1 MTSPLSKVTS
11 TNICKCCQTENRIG
25 ELFCTFCANPLTI
38 RHDEDCDCDPIDA
51 KPIQFDQSDLLSDHN
66 NPVE

>member
-1 MTSPLSKVTS
+1 MTSPLPKVTT

-38 RHDEDCDCDPIDA
+38 RHDCDCEPIDT
-51 KPIQFDQSDLLSDHN
+51 KPSQLNQSDLLSDQHT
-66 NPVE
+66 PVE